1 MSVLI
6 DKDTKVI
13 VQGITGTAAMF
24 HTEQMLKY
32 GTQIVAGVT
41 PGKAGQTALGVPVF
55 NTVKDAVD
63 ATGATVSVI
72 YVPARFAADAILEA
86 IDAELDLVVCIT
98 ENIPVLDM
106 VKVRRYM
113 RRREKDALPRAE
125 LPGAPHLRAVEGRHH
140 ARQRQQARPRR
151 PRLALRHPHIRSG
164 IPAHERRHRTDH
176 HRRHRR

>member
-86 IDAELDLVVCIT
+86 ILELLSLSLQLLVRQSLKILLQGINLRRKPIQLAQHTPFASAKDLV
-98 ENIPVLDM
+98 NN
-106 VKVRRYM
+106 
-113 RRREKDALPRAE
+113 
-125 LPGAPHLRAVEGRHH
+125 RH
-140 ARQRQQARPRR
+140 
-151 PRLALRHPHIRSG
+151 
-164 IPAHERRHRTDH
+164 E
-176 HRRHRR
+176 